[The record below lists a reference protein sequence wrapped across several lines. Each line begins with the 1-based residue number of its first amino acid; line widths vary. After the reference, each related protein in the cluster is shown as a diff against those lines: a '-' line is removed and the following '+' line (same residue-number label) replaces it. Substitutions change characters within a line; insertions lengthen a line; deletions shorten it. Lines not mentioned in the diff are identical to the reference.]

1 MSTKQQARE
10 AASALQQSLRGNPRT
25 FTVADAA
32 SASGLSLQ
40 RAELGLHHLLDE
52 YRGHLSVTQKGE
64 LLFSY
69 PHGFTKPWE
78 RVDRLTRAWRGIKSA
93 VVGVG
98 KFIVRAWVSVVL
110 VGYVVLFAVV
120 LLALSAA
127 NRQSDRDHGGS
138 LGSSLLLHTLL
149 RVVLD
154 SLFWTFHPFSPFRVE
169 FDRGAVRQRKQP
181 FYEKVNRFFF
191 GPERQA
197 VDPRQTTRTLLSE
210 IRARQGRIGV
220 VDAMRVTGLGKEKL
234 DPILARLLLDYEG
247 GVEVSDEGAV
257 VYRFP
262 HVRPSAQDIFEPPP
276 VAIWH
281 KLEAAAPLTGNS
293 VGTNLLIGGLNGF
306 NLVMSVLAIQNGW
319 TLERIQHILTV
330 AQSGVPPELVTLPP
344 AGTPLLLGWV
354 PLVFSLALFALPLGR
369 TLGHAR
375 ERRRVQAMNGRRGLL
390 RAVVT
395 QPHEK
400 GLTEDVLC
408 QAWRQA
414 AGVLP
419 GDRELTRAVVA
430 LGGELHV
437 EEDGSAF
444 YHFPQLQAE
453 LRALQ
458 RERRQA
464 GEQEVDVGAVVFSS
478 AR

>member
-1 MSTKQQARE
+1 MSAKQQEARE
-10 AASALQQSLRGNPRT
+10 AAAVLEQSLRGNPRT
-25 FTVADAA
+25 FTIADAA
-32 SASGLSLQ
+32 GASGLSLQ

-78 RVDRLTRAWRGIKSA
+78 RVDRLTRVWRRIKSA
-93 VVGVG
+93 VVGVA
-98 KFIVRAWVSVVL
+98 KFVVRAWVSIVL

-169 FDRGAVRQRKQP
+169 FDQVSRRRETP

-191 GPERQA
+191 GPEQQA
-197 VDPRQTTRTLLSE
+197 VDPRQTTRTLLAE

-220 VDAMRVTGLGKEKL
+220 VDAMRVTGLGKENL

-247 GVEVSDEGAV
+247 SVEVSDEGAV

-262 HVRPSAQDIFEPPP
+262 HLRPSVQDIVEPPP

-281 KLEAAAPLTGNS
+281 KLEPVAPLTGNS
-293 VGTNLLIGGLNGF
+293 VGANLLIGGLNGF

-344 AGTPLLLGWV
+344 AGTPLLLGWI
-354 PLVFSLALFALPLGR
+354 PFAFSLALFALPLVR
-369 TLGHAR
+369 AMGHAR
-375 ERRRVQAMNGRRGLL
+375 ERRRVQGVNGRRGLL

-395 QPHEK
+395 QPHGH
-400 GLTEDVLC
+400 GLSEDVLR
-408 QAWRQA
+408 QAWRQT

-430 LGGELHV
+430 LGGELQV
-437 EEDGSAF
+437 REDGSTF

-453 LRALQ
+453 LRAL
-458 RERRQA
+458 RHERRQA
-464 GEQEVDVGAVVFSS
+464 GEQEVDVGEVVFSS